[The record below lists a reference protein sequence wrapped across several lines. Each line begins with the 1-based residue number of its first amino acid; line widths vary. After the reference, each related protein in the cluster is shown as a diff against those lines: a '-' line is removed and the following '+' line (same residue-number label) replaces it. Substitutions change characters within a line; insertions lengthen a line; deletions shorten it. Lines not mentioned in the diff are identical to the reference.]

1 MSWRETLQI
10 MACGVLVFGCAA
22 AYLLERAPVLATG
35 ANGQAAGLS
44 LGQTLKTPVFR
55 WLYLCALISAPVMFV
70 PFAHISAAARDA
82 GVPEAQT
89 VGLVGLIGIGSLT
102 GRFGIAL
109 VANRLGRIQTLL
121 LMQCLLGLTYFI
133 WAGAQERLMFA
144 AFALCFGLSYG
155 SIVSLLPAIC
165 MDLFGGK
172 AVSAIIGTL
181 YTGAAL
187 GNLLGP
193 VVAGKIFDLTHSYDL
208 VIYLSLGLSAIA
220 AVSCWLTLKSA
231 NQGA

>member
-1 MSWRETLQI
+1 MVIGFAS
-10 MACGVLVFGCAA
+10 
-22 AYLLERAPVLATG
+22 AYLLEKAPSLDAG
-35 ANGQAAGLS
+35 AHGQLAGLS
-44 LGQTLKTPVFR
+44 LGEALKTPVFR
-55 WLYLCALISAPVMFV
+55 WLYICALLSAPVMFM

-82 GVPEAQT
+82 GVPDAQA
-89 VGLVGLIGIGSLT
+89 VGLVGLIGIGSVT
-102 GRFGIAL
+102 GRFGIAW

-121 LMQCLLGLTYFI
+121 LMQCLMGLSYFL
-133 WAGAQERLMFA
+133 WAGAQERLLFA
-144 AFALCFGLSYG
+144 IFALCFGLSYG

-193 VVAGKIFDLTHSYDL
+193 VVAGKIFDLTHSYSL
-208 VIYLSLGLSAIA
+208 VIYLALGLSAIA
-220 AVSCWLTLKSA
+220 AASCWRTLKYA
-231 NQGA
+231 GQNG